1 MAIQR
6 ETART
11 ELRRPAAKQEAARTE
26 NKRPAVKKYKKR
38 STAFWDFL
46 KIACFSVFLIYAVN
60 VIITNQAHMAEQR
73 AEIAK
78 LKEEKAIAQQISDE
92 YNRLLNSRSEHEYMR
107 EAAFEHG
114 YAFPWEKRFFPINN
128 PE

>member
-1 MAIQR
+1 MAV
-6 ETART
+6 
-11 ELRRPAAKQEAARTE
+11 KQEPTRSE
-26 NKRPAVKKYKKR
+26 NKRPTVKKHRKR
-38 STAFWDFL
+38 SSAFWDFL

-60 VIITNQAHMAEQR
+60 VIITNQAHMAEQK

-78 LKEEKAIAQQISDE
+78 LLEEKAQAQQVNDE
-92 YNRLLNSRSEHEYMR
+92 YNRLLNAKSEHEYMR